1 MKSETKTTWQML
13 LFGLTRIPL
22 IFYCRPKVVS
32 ISDTRLEVKIKLN
45 RRTRNH
51 LNSMYFGV
59 LSVGA
64 DVTGGFLAMEYIRAS
79 KSKISLIFKDF
90 HADFLKRAE
99 GDVHFKCNDGIK
111 IKELISKVTSTG
123 NRHSMPINVTAY
135 VPEKNGDNGSVTTS
149 DLLLKTFGLFGSVI
163 KSCAVIVHHFE

>member
-32 ISDTRLEVKIKLN
+32 ISDARLEVKIKFN
-45 RRTRNH
+45 RRTKNH

-64 DVTGGFLAMEYIRAS
+64 DVTGGFLAMKFIKES
-79 KSKISLIFKDF
+79 HSQISLIFKDF
-90 HADFLKRAE
+90 YADFLKRAE
-99 GDVHFKCNDGIK
+99 GDVHFICEDGLAIQNLIK
-111 IKELISKVTSTG
+111 LCEHTTERQNLLVNITAIVPSISNEVVAEFKLTLS
-123 NRHSMPINVTAY
+123 
-135 VPEKNGDNGSVTTS
+135 
-149 DLLLKTFGLFGSVI
+149 LKRR
-163 KSCAVIVHHFE
+163 